1 MNEQS
6 TMRKEGSFIIG
17 FLLLSI
23 QVVAG
28 EATTIELPQYSDE
41 EHLGVASCAS
51 GVCHGSVRPRS
62 STPVLQNEYVV
73 WSRLDSHRQA
83 YNTLLSKESEK
94 IATNMGLKNAHEAD
108 VCLDCHADNVAAN
121 HRGKRFQINDGVSC
135 EACHGG
141 AEKYLNS
148 HTDENVPRSE
158 NIKNGLYPTDRLG
171 DRARL
176 CFSCHIGS
184 EEKIASHEIMGAGH
198 PRLSFELDTF
208 GVLQPAHYVVDED
221 YKESKW
227 SADSLTI
234 WALGQVEA
242 GKQTLRLVSSKLDGK
257 NLFPELSLFDCHA
270 CHHPMSDKKWQNQ
283 AHVSLPPGSVRLND
297 GGLLMLFPIARVYAP
312 ALYRSLHVDL
322 KALHS
327 HVNAGSD
334 ITGVVAKLQNTLA
347 SLSDSI
353 VSNGTGNSASRV
365 LGELVSMGSKGQFRD
380 YVAAEQSVMAIDML
394 LSTVGKREKNSQ
406 WLDKLYD
413 SVIDEDTFD
422 PVAFSDVMSAY

>member
-1 MNEQS
+1 
-6 TMRKEGSFIIG
+6 MRKEGSFIIG

-23 QVVAG
+23 QVGAG
-28 EATTIELPQYSDE
+28 EPTAIELPQYSDQ

-62 STPVLQNEYVV
+62 STSVLQNEYVV

-83 YNTLLSKESEK
+83 YNTLLSEESK
-94 IATNMGLKNAHEAD
+94 RIARNMGLENAHEAD
-108 VCLDCHADNVAAN
+108 VCLDCHADNVPKD
-121 HRGKRFQINDGVSC
+121 HRGKRFQISDGVSC

-148 HTDENVPRSE
+148 HTDENVARSE
-158 NIKNGLYPTDRLG
+158 NIRSGLYPTDRLA

-184 EEKIASHEIMGAGH
+184 DEKIASHEIMGAGH

-208 GVLQPAHYVVDED
+208 GVLQPAHYVIDKD

-257 NLFPELSLFDCHA
+257 QLFPELSLFDCHA
-270 CHHPMSDKKWQNQ
+270 CHHSMSDKKWQNQ
-283 AHVSLPPGSVRLND
+283 EHVSLPPGSVRLND
-297 GGLLMLFPIARVYAP
+297 GGLLMLFPISKVYAP
-312 ALYRSLHVDL
+312 SLYRSLHVDL
-322 KALHS
+322 KELHRR
-327 HVNAGSD
+327 VNAGSD
-334 ITGVVAKLQNTLA
+334 IAGVVGRLQKTLA

-353 VSNGTGNSASRV
+353 ASSGTGSSGSKV
-365 LGELVSMGSKGQFRD
+365 LNELVSMGAKGQFRD
-380 YVAAEQSVMAIDML
+380 YVAAEQAVMAVDML
-394 LSTVGKREKNSQ
+394 LSTVGKRDKKSR

-413 SVIDEDTFD
+413 SVAKEDSFSPAD
-422 PVAFSDVMSAY
+422 FSDAMSAY